1 MAVKIPIIKKRTK
14 SFKRHQ
20 SDRYHSVKEAW
31 RKPKGIDNRVRRRFK
46 GQLPMPKIGYGS
58 NKKTRHLLPNGYK
71 KFLVSNVKEVDILLM
86 HNKSY
91 AAEIAH
97 NVSSRNRTLILER
110 AKALGVKV
118 TNPAARLR
126 PAPSPSPKENMS
138 STRRVRLWTRLPI
151 KLILSGADL
160 QSTPGPGT
168 RAMVLGEQ
176 LDGWLGAVQPTDFT
190 PPIVGCRAIIAPH
203 AGYMWSGRAAAWA
216 YRCIETKGIK
226 RVFILG
232 PAHHVHLNRCD
243 VSGCDHYA
251 TPLGEL
257 RIDKETVGDLKGT
270 GKFGTMSIDTDKDE
284 HSIEMHLPY
293 VYQIFKDSD
302 ITVVPILVGS
312 INQSQQKAYGSI
324 FAPYFADPEN
334 FFVISSDFCHWGRSY
349 GYTFY
354 YPESLPSDVPG
365 IYLKS
370 HAQQNLSQRPI
381 YDSIHDLDHEAMD
394 ILTLSPSSEGN
405 SPAADSHM
413 KFLEYLDRTGN
424 TICGRKPIGVLLGML
439 SEIEKE
445 GKKAKL
451 QFVRYEQSS
460 KCTGVTGSSVS
471 YASAYISSQ

>member
-1 MAVKIPIIKKRTK
+1 MAIKIPIIKKRTK

-71 KFLVSNVKEVDILLM
+71 KFLVSNVKEIDILLM

-126 PAPSPSPKENMS
+126 PAEHAGSWYESD
-138 STRRVRLWTRLPI
+138 
-151 KLILSGADL
+151 A
-160 QSTPGPGT
+160 Q
-168 RAMVLGEQ
+168 VLGEQ
-176 LDGWLGAVQPTDFT
+176 LGEWLAAVQSTDEQHFT
-190 PPIVGCRAIIAPH
+190 PPIAGCRAIIAPFVCTTVLSRLASDYTISRH
-203 AGYMWSGRAAAWA
+203 AGYMWSGRTAAWA
-216 YRCIETKGIK
+216 YRCIDTKGIK

-243 VSGCDHYA
+243 MSGCDYYT
-251 TPLGEL
+251 TPLGKL
-257 RIDKETVGDLKGT
+257 RLDKEIIGDLKST

-293 VYQIFKDSD
+293 VHQIFKDSD
-302 ITVVPILVGS
+302 ITVKTYGNIL
-312 INQSQQKAYGSI
+312 
-324 FAPYFADPEN
+324 APYFADPEN

-354 YPESLPSDVPG
+354 YPEPPPSDVPG

-370 HAQQNLSQRPI
+370 HSAHQNLSQRPI
-381 YDSIHDLDHEAMD
+381 HTSIRDLDQEALD
-394 ILTLSPSSEGN
+394 ILTMSPSSEGD
-405 SPAADSHM
+405 SPAADSHA

-424 TICGRKPIGVLLGML
+424 TICGRKPIGVLLGIL

-445 GKKAKL
+445 DRKAKL

-460 KCTGVTGSSVS
+460 KCTSVTGSSVS
-471 YASAYISSQ
+471 YASAYISLP